1 MCLRGQLSAE
11 MMILIV
17 VVLAIV
23 AIAATQLLGSAQE
36 AADQISNQTGELTAK
51 TNAAM
56 KSGAGEFCV
65 ADDDCGEELEC
76 GDNSRC
82 E

>member
-1 MCLRGQLSAE
+1 MRGQLSAE

-36 AADQISNQTGELTAK
+36 AAGQISNQTGELTVK

-56 KSGAGEFCV
+56 KSGKGEFCV
-65 ADDDCGEELEC
+65 VPEDCEEGLTC
-76 GDNSRC
+76 SDKSRC

>member
-1 MCLRGQLSAE
+1 MRGQLSAE

-36 AADQISNQTGELTAK
+36 AAGQISNQTGELTAK

-56 KSGAGEFCV
+56 KGGHGDFCV
-65 ADDDCGEELEC
+65 EPKDCLSGECIE
-76 GDNSRC
+76 SRC
-82 E
+82 VGED